1 MFFSAITQN
10 LNWKIVTENLVTFKR
25 WDGVKNKKFE
35 ITEKSVFFGGGG
47 VVTKT
52 QYMGGGELPK
62 KGGGAWTISR
72 FRGGL
77 GKKDGVV
84 FLRGGGKYDN

>member
-10 LNWKIVTENLVTFKR
+10 LNWKILTENLVTFKR

-47 VVTKT
+47 WSRKPNIW
-52 QYMGGGELPK
+52 GGGNCLKRGEGLGQFPDL
-62 KGGGAWTISR
+62 GGGLA
-72 FRGGL
+72 
-77 GKKDGVV
+77 KKMGWC
-84 FLRGGGKYDN
+84 F

>member
-10 LNWKIVTENLVTFKR
+10 LNWKILTENLVTFKR

-52 QYMGGGELPK
+52 QYMGGGNCLKRGEGLGQFPDL
-62 KGGGAWTISR
+62 GGAWQKR
-72 FRGGL
+72 WGG
-77 GKKDGVV
+77 V
-84 FLRGGGKYDN
+84 FEGGGG